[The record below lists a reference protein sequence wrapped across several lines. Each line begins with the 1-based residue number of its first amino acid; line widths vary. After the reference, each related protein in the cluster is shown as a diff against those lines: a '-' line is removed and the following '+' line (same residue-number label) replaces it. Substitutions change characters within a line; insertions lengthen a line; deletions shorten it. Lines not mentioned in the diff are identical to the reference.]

1 MKKILSSFIV
11 FAMLL
16 SICVMP
22 TMAASSNTLTY
33 HLTSDN
39 KYERTVPAGTIVT
52 VSFAFEN
59 DNDEPITLKRLQ
71 NEIYYDHSFFE
82 YVADSFKAETS
93 NAGIS
98 GGLQVYSTD
107 EHRVYTNSN
116 ETVEYPSKAVVSSF
130 QLKVIETTVGA
141 SSIIETKAQ
150 KATDTI
156 GEITTIN
163 EKNLKIIIGDASAK
177 AEYTITYVDGDK
189 TLDTVKVL
197 DGDSVRLK
205 AAPEEKEGYNFKG
218 WRIGEDVKEAGSDY
232 TVTGNVTATAQWE
245 TKQKYTL
252 TFNTNGGS
260 SVSSITDYAG
270 TKITLTQTTSKS
282 GYTFNGWYTESTLTN
297 KVTEITLNADTTIY
311 AKFTKDSS
319 NGPGGGGGGGGG
331 GGSTPTT
338 PTPTPTTPND
348 TDDVTNGGTSHHPS
362 TLITEH
368 VAYIVGRDEGMIA
381 PNENITRAEVA
392 TIFFRLLTED
402 VRNESYTK
410 ENIFDDSNADDW
422 FNTAVSTL
430 ANLKIVYGRTYN
442 GFEPNAF
449 ITRAEFTTIAAR
461 FSDAVYNGEDL
472 FTDIS
477 EHWAREYINAAAS
490 IGWIVG
496 NNGIFRP
503 DDNITRA
510 EVMTLVNRMLER
522 QPESKDDLLDGM
534 TVWADN
540 PESEWYYLA
549 VQEAT
554 NSHDY
559 KMKADKVHEKWTK
572 LTENPDWGSL
582 EQ

>member
-16 SICVMP
+16 SMCVMP
-22 TMAASSNTLTY
+22 AMAASSNTLTY

-39 KYERTVPAGTIVT
+39 KYERTVPTGTIVT
-52 VSFAFEN
+52 VSFAIEN
-59 DNDEPITLKRLQ
+59 DNGEPITLKRLQ
-71 NEIYYDHSFFE
+71 NEIYYDHNFFE
-82 YVADSFKAETS
+82 YVDDSFKAETS
-93 NAGIS
+93 NAGIG
-98 GGLQVYSTD
+98 GGLQVYSTN

-116 ETVEYPSKAVVSSF
+116 ETFNYSAKADVSSF

-150 KATDTI
+150 KATDTT
-156 GEITTIN
+156 GEINTIN
-163 EKNLKIIIGDASAK
+163 EKNLKIIVGDASAK
-177 AEYTITYVDGDK
+177 AEYAITYVDGEK

-205 AAPEEKEGYNFKG
+205 AAPEEKEGFNFKG
-218 WRIGEDVKEAGSDY
+218 WKIGDDIKEAGSDY

-245 TKQKYTL
+245 AKQKYTL
-252 TFNTNGGS
+252 IFSTDGGS
-260 SVSSITDYAG
+260 SVSSVTDYEG

-282 GYTFNGWYTESTLTN
+282 GYTFNGWYSESALTN
-297 KVTEITLNADTTIY
+297 KVTEITLNSNITVY
-311 AKFTKDSS
+311 AKFTKNTTDNS
-319 NGPGGGGGGGGG
+319 GGGGGG

-338 PTPTPTTPND
+338 PTPTPTTPDN
-348 TDDVTNGGTSHHPS
+348 TNSETNGGGTSHHPS

-392 TIFFRLLTED
+392 TIFFRLLTEE
-402 VRNESYTK
+402 VRNGSYTK
-410 ENIFDDSNADDW
+410 ENVFDDSNANDW

-430 ANLKIVYGRTYN
+430 ANLKIVYGRTDN

-477 EHWAREYINAAAS
+477 GHWAREYINAAAS

-496 NNGIFRP
+496 DNGIFRP

-522 QPESKDDLLDGM
+522 QPESKEDLLDGM

-540 PESEWYYLA
+540 PENAWYYLA

-559 KMKADKVHEKWTK
+559 EMKADKVHEKWTH